1 MSSNTDTKNVELQLK
16 SMQGFIDVI
25 QSKQIEHALKLSKQK
40 TIVIGKNT
48 YHKKPLSASKWRE
61 ISKLN
66 NEMANL
72 PENSPEQLDKL
83 IELRTKGADYYFGIP
98 PDIFDEN
105 YEKLNPIIEGCI
117 LRSNTGL
124 SPEVDLDK
132 LLVEYQNLT
141 QKSS

>member
-1 MSSNTDTKNVELQLK
+1 
-16 SMQGFIDVI
+16 
-25 QSKQIEHALKLSKQK
+25 
-40 TIVIGKNT
+40 
-48 YHKKPLSASKWRE
+48 
-61 ISKLN
+61 
-66 NEMANL
+66 
-72 PENSPEQLDKL
+72 
-83 IELRTKGADYYFGIP
+83 LRTKGADYYFGIP